1 MNVAE
6 LIEELKKQPQD
17 AVVVMFDGPSYYT
30 PSKVYVW
37 QTEDKSKLNGKVV
50 ID

>member
-6 LIEELKKQPQD
+6 LIEELKQQPQD
-17 AVVVMFDGPSYYT
+17 ADVVMFDGPSYYT
-30 PSKVYVW
+30 PSKVYMW
-37 QTEDKSKLNGKVV
+37 QMKGKSKLNGKVV